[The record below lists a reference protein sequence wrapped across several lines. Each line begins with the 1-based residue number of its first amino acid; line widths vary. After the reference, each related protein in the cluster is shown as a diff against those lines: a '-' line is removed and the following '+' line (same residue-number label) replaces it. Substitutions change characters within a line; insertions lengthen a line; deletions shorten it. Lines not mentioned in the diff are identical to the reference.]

1 MAEARRPLQAGHG
14 ASVWQ
19 MQAACRGTDT
29 EVFFHPENERGPS
42 RRRREARA
50 KAVCHHCPVITACLQ
65 AALAIHEPYGVWGG
79 LSADERVT
87 PLIPRPA

>member
-1 MAEARRPLQAGHG
+1 
-14 ASVWQ
+14 

-50 KAVCHHCPVITACLQ
+50 KAVCQHCPVIMACLHT
-65 AALAIHEPYGVWGG
+65 ALDSHEPYGVWGG
-79 LSADERVT
+79 LSTGERET
-87 PLIPRPA
+87 LLIPQPA